1 MTADVS
7 ISIVIPSKNEGAYL
21 AATVD
26 GLLAG
31 LPADGELIVIDN
43 GSTDGSVAAV
53 RPDPRVSVVRVR
65 AALGPACARNVGA
78 ELSRG
83 RILLFSDA
91 HVDVRPNWLEPMI
104 APLRRPEVGATGPVL
119 CDMLVRESKGHG
131 LRFCDSATSV
141 EWLPRN
147 GDEPYPVPAL
157 AGFFIVVRREVF
169 AETGGFDE
177 GMSVYGMEDPEFS
190 LHVWALGYQCVL
202 VPAVEVGHLYR
213 HPLPDYQL
221 DWETGLHNIL
231 RMGATHFGA
240 DRLAGMIRR
249 HAADESFPAA
259 AARLAVSDAG
269 RRRSWLAQRRKHDD
283 DWYFAHFGMD

>member
-1 MTADVS
+1 MAGDVS
-7 ISIVIPSKNEGAYL
+7 ISVVIPSKNEGAYL

-26 GLLAG
+26 SLLAG

-43 GSTDGSVAAV
+43 GSTDGSTAAI
-53 RPDPRVSVVRVR
+53 RSDPRLSVVRVR
-65 AALGPACARNVGA
+65 DALGPACARNVGA
-78 ELSRG
+78 ELARG

-91 HVDVRPNWLEPMI
+91 HVDVQLNWLEPMT
-104 APLRRPEVGATGPVL
+104 APLRQPEVGATGPVL
-119 CDMLVRESKGHG
+119 CDMFVRESKGHG

-157 AGFFIVVRREVF
+157 PGFFIAVRREVF

-177 GMSVYGMEDPEFS
+177 GMPVYGMEDPEFS
-190 LHVWALGYQCVL
+190 LHIWALGYQCVL

-221 DWETGLHNIL
+221 EWETGLHNIL

-249 HAADESFPAA
+249 HAADASFPAA
-259 AARLAVSDAG
+259 AARLAASDAG
-269 RRRSWLAQRRKHDD
+269 RRRSWLSQRRRRDD
-283 DWYFAHFGMD
+283 DWYFAHFSME